1 MLRNK
6 LITCFRKCTV
16 SYGNVILIIWCLLT
30 QYLSAWSELF
40 YLFKQFQ
47 LKSYRYITVLT
58 NIDNSKQLILS
69 YIYIHCKNGL
79 RHLRETFLGLEFSL
93 FLIGSSFNQT

>member
-16 SYGNVILIIWCLLT
+16 SYGNVILIIWCLLS
-30 QYLSAWSELF
+30 QYISAWSELF
-40 YLFKQFQ
+40 YLF
-47 LKSYRYITVLT
+47 TV
-58 NIDNSKQLILS
+58 
-69 YIYIHCKNGL
+69 KNGV
-79 RHLRETFLGLEFSL
+79 RHLRGTFLGPEFSL